1 MKRGARAISSAL
13 LLAGA
18 ASVLALP
25 AAMAATY
32 PSPGPNGSDEF
43 GTAAER
49 AAAYKVLGP
58 LAISPLTGN
67 LDTYMT
73 VISAGGCPGGT
84 NIILRAYGKGFPE
97 AGENVIG
104 NTEVAEYAFP
114 TVDRM
119 KAPLTITLEEA
130 RRKQPPG
137 TKLSGVY
144 TLKMDC
150 QEAFPTKY
158 TMVYGIYQGKL
169 RIAPDGT
176 YTALTTEKDLPRSP
190 TPKAGTAAVDLG
202 SKPQVSEEAVAAE
215 EKELE
220 AQKTKTLSDAAQ
232 ASAEKDDS
240 SSGTAAIAFGLVVL
254 VLGGSTAAAVF
265 ARRSAR
271 VGAGR

>member
-1 MKRGARAISSAL
+1 VRRNSRTISAAL

-18 ASVLALP
+18 AGVLALP
-25 AAMAATY
+25 AAVAETY

-49 AAAYKVLGP
+49 AAAFRVLGP
-58 LAISPLTGN
+58 LAISPHTGN
-67 LDTYMT
+67 LDTYLT
-73 VISAGGCPGGT
+73 VTTAGGCPGGT

-97 AGENVIG
+97 GGENVIG

-150 QEAFPTKY
+150 QEPFPSTY
-158 TMVYGIYQGKL
+158 TMVYGLYQGKL

-176 YTALTTEKDLPRSP
+176 YTALTTEKDLPKEP
-190 TPKAGTAAVDLG
+190 TPKAGKAAVELA
-202 SKPQVSEEAVAAE
+202 SQPQVSDEAV
-215 EKELE
+215 E
-220 AQKTKTLSDAAQ
+220 A
-232 ASAEKDDS
+232 AEKDLESEKAQNLGDATKASVEEPDS
-240 SSGTAAIAFGLVVL
+240 SSSTATIAIVL
-254 VLGGSTAAAVF
+254 VALILGGSTTAAVL
-265 ARRSAR
+265 ARRSTK